1 MEFEEISDM
10 LVDLGLSKNEAK
22 VYLYLATNGEKRVKE
37 ISQDL
42 EIKKQQLYPTLK
54 EMKKIH
60 IVETRSVNPKFF
72 SAVPFEIVLEAL
84 IGLKFDQSTKIL
96 ENKEKLVSYWQ
107 SVDWNNGK

>member
-1 MEFEEISDM
+1 MEFKEIIDI
-10 LVDLGLSKNEAK
+10 LVDLGISKNEAK
-22 VYLYLATNGEKRVKE
+22 VYIYLATNGEKRVRE

-42 EIKKQQLYPTLK
+42 KIKKQQLYPILK
-54 EMKKIH
+54 EMKKIL
-60 IVETRSVNPKFF
+60 IVESRDTNPKFF